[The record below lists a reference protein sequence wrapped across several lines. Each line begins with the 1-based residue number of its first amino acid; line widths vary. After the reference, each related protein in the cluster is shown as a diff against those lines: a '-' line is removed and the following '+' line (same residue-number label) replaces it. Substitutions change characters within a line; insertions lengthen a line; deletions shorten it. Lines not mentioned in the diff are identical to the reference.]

1 VADWSD
7 FRPADLLGVLVAHGV
22 DFVVV
27 GGLAAVLHGSS
38 RITQDLDVIYS
49 PEPANLEILGQALL
63 ELDAKLYGIAEDV
76 PFVPDARTLAQT
88 EILTLATRLGK
99 LDLLRRPSGAP
110 PYGDLRSRARLIRTD
125 DFGVRI
131 AHADDLIAMKR
142 AACRAKGSG
151 RHRGAGGNRGGAP
164 LALQPLRIMMLG

>member
-99 LDLLRRPSGAP
+99 LDLL
-110 PYGDLRSRARLIRTD
+110 L
-125 DFGVRI
+125 V
-131 AHADDLIAMKR
+131 
-142 AACRAKGSG
+142 
-151 RHRGAGGNRGGAP
+151 HRGLPPTETCAAGHG
-164 LALQPLRIMMLG
+164 

>member
-1 VADWSD
+1 MADWSD

-38 RITQDLDVIYS
+38 RITQDLDVTYS
-49 PEPANLEILGQALL
+49 TEPANLEMLGQALL
-63 ELDAKLYGIAEDV
+63 ELDAKLYGITEDV
-76 PFVPDARTLAQT
+76 PFVSDARTLAQT

-99 LDLLRRPSGAP
+99 LDLLPSPSGAP
-110 PYGDLRSRARLIRTD
+110 PYEELRTRAPLVTTN
-125 DFGVRI
+125 DFAVRI

-142 AACRAKGSG
+142 TAGRAKD
-151 RHRGAGGNRGGAP
+151 
-164 LALQPLRIMMLG
+164 LADIEELEAIADVRREDR